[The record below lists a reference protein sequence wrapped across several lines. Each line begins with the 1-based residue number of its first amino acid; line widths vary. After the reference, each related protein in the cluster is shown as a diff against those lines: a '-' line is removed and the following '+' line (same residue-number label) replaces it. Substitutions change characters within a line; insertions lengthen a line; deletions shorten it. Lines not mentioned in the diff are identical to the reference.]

1 MVFCF
6 LDPLTFNDGQ
16 EIQPSTSGTM
26 TPSTQNPQKTTEVS
40 TPQQSMQAAVSNQN
54 EAESVTPAN
63 QNEGVSVKPAYQSKA
78 TAKVVNT
85 GLRALGARSKRGR
98 KRKTVEIPL
107 VVTELQKT
115 SLYSINP
122 FSIPIR
128 YLNPKV
134 KPPTPAKKVVS
145 TSTDAAA
152 AAQTSSDAAAA
163 APTSSDAAAAAP
175 TSSDGQV

>member
-152 AAQTSSDAAAA
+152 AQTSSDAAAA

>member
-6 LDPLTFNDGQ
+6 LDPLAFNDGQ
-16 EIQPSTSGTM
+16 EIQPSTSGAM

-40 TPQQSMQAAVSNQN
+40 TPQQSTQAAMSNQN

-152 AAQTSSDAAAA
+152 AQTSSDAAAA